1 MSKNN
6 QTKKHGTTTFEDS
19 HVTVNKILVAIDK
32 SGYKNK
38 ATAYAITL
46 AKLLG
51 AELTVIH
58 VISKSS
64 FGATGDLLGYYR
76 GGKLKAYQ
84 DALKNEAEKLLKKA
98 VEFGEKEG
106 IQTHSEVIMDSSAEK
121 AIIDYAKKQKMDL
134 IVVGTKGMTGI
145 EKFLMGS
152 VANHVITYA
161 HCPVLAIR

>member
-6 QTKKHGTTTFEDS
+6 HTKKSSTTTFEDS

-38 ATAYAITL
+38 ATAYAVTL
-46 AKLLG
+46 AKSLG

-58 VISKSS
+58 VIAKSS
-64 FGATGDLLGYYR
+64 FGATGDLLSFYR

-98 VEFGEKEG
+98 VEFGENEG
-106 IQTHSEVIMDSSAEK
+106 IQMHSEVVMDSSAEK

-134 IVVGTKGMTGI
+134 IVIGTKGMTGI

-152 VANHVITYA
+152 VANDVITYA